1 MSARISIKVHPRAKR
16 AGCGGKLGDAFKI
29 NVSAPAEGGRANE
42 ACTAYLGELFG
53 VPQAAVRIR
62 TGLTK
67 RLKVIEIDGITQA
80 AAEEK
85 LNK

>member
-1 MSARISIKVHPRAKR
+1 MSARISVKVHSRAKR
-16 AGCGGKLGDAFKI
+16 TCCAGKLGGAFKI
-29 NVSAPAEGGRANE
+29 NVSAPAESGRANE

-62 TGLTK
+62 MGLTN

-85 LNK
+85 LSK